1 MRACVRPVGP
11 GPCLHGTRFTGGLP
25 EGEVDQGVQLLSG
38 ELVVGEPL
46 QVDDEDL
53 REAPKIQLLSG
64 ELVKLTHRAVP
75 THTHTHSIYYLCI

>member
-1 MRACVRPVGP
+1 
-11 GPCLHGTRFTGGLP
+11 
-25 EGEVDQGVQLLSG
+25 
-38 ELVVGEPL
+38 
-46 QVDDEDL
+46 VDDEDL